1 MKGFTTKAIHQKF
14 PKKDPNGSL
23 QIPIYDSVA
32 FEFDNSNDIELAFL
46 GKKPYHTYSRMSN
59 PTLEYFEQK
68 IRALTNSLGVV
79 SFSSGMAAIS
89 NLFLTVLS
97 SGDNVITS
105 NHLFGNTVSL
115 LEKSLKPWGLDVK
128 YGDLND
134 PESIVKLIDD
144 KTRLIYFE
152 TITNPQ
158 LEIVDIEKITKIA
171 KEHNILV
178 VVDSTLTPLYFCDFK
193 KLGVNIEVISSTKY
207 ISCGATTLG
216 GVIIDHGNFNWK
228 VYPKLC
234 EDWTK
239 FGPFTFINRLKKE
252 IYRNFGASLSP
263 HNAFLQSVGLE
274 TLALRIERSNENAIK
289 VAQHLNKLDKIHN
302 VNYPGLPNNKFNSL
316 AVKQFGNLFGGLIT
330 FELTSKAECYKFM
343 DSLQIIRRATNLN
356 DNKTLII
363 HPSSTIFSDFDS
375 DKKISMDIKDT
386 MLRLSIG
393 IEDSEDII
401 DDIDQALNK
410 LED

>member
-178 VVDSTLTPLYFCDFK
+178 AVDSTLTPLYFCDFK

-252 IYRNFGASLSP
+252 IYRNFGACLSP

-302 VNYPGLPNNKFNSL
+302 VNYPGLPNNKFNGL

-375 DKKISMDIKDT
+375 DKKISMDVKDT

>member
-1 MKGFTTKAIHQKF
+1 M
-14 PKKDPNGSL
+14 
-23 QIPIYDSVA
+23 
-32 FEFDNSNDIELAFL
+32 
-46 GKKPYHTYSRMSN
+46 
-59 PTLEYFEQK
+59 
-68 IRALTNSLGVV
+68 
-79 SFSSGMAAIS
+79 
-89 NLFLTVLS
+89 
-97 SGDNVITS
+97 
-105 NHLFGNTVSL
+105 
-115 LEKSLKPWGLDVK
+115 
-128 YGDLND
+128 
-134 PESIVKLIDD
+134 
-144 KTRLIYFE
+144 IYFE

-178 VVDSTLTPLYFCDFK
+178 AVDSTLTPLYFCDFK

-216 GVIIDHGNFNWK
+216 GVIIDHGNFNWR

-252 IYRNFGASLSP
+252 IYRNFGACLSP

-302 VNYPGLPNNKFNSL
+302 VNYPGLPNNKFNGL

-375 DKKISMDIKDT
+375 DKKISMDVKDT